1 MPEIINIAITVFY
14 MYIIISTISVI
25 LLDNRNPEKSLSWV
39 MVLVFLP
46 FLGLL
51 LYLLIGQDYR
61 KRKMIS
67 RKSIHRITTR
77 PCAAISIKE
86 LDTSEIDIDFAKL
99 IYMLKSNS
107 EADPYVQNKI
117 EVFAVGEN
125 IFESI
130 FEAIRNAKNHIHI
143 EFFIFEDD
151 NISNKL
157 RELLIQK
164 SKEGVRVRM
173 IYDYVGS
180 YKLSKNYLRSL
191 RAAGVYCR
199 PFLPLRLRLRRSK
212 INYRNHRKLIV
223 VDGTIG
229 FTGGINIADRYIVG
243 SELGKWR
250 DTVVRI
256 EGPGVHGIQKLF
268 LIDWYFVERKVITDE
283 KYFPKPSVFDKNNI
297 IQVVPSGPDTDWQ
310 AIMQGICAAIMAANK
325 YVYIHT
331 PYFMPND
338 LVNGCIQMAALNGT
352 EIRVMIPDKSDVKL
366 TDLGTASFLADVMEA
381 GVRVFRYKSG
391 MLHSKAI
398 VVDDFVSIVGSANI
412 DDRSFKHNFEVN
424 AFIYDEKTALQL
436 KELFEDDMEYCEEL
450 NLNDW
455 NKRPRRQK
463 LKESFARLFS
473 PLM

>member
-1 MPEIINIAITVFY
+1 MPEILNIVITVFY
-14 MYIIISTISVI
+14 IYIIISTISVI
-25 LLDNRNPEKSLSWV
+25 LLENRNPEKSLSWV

-67 RKSIHRITTR
+67 RKSIQRIAMR
-77 PCAAISIKE
+77 PCAAIDINE
-86 LDTSEIDIDFAKL
+86 LDTSNIDIDFVKL
-99 IYMLKSNS
+99 IYMLKKNS
-107 EADPYVQNKI
+107 EADPYVHNKI
-117 EVFAVGEN
+117 DVFAEGEN

-173 IYDYVGS
+173 IYDYLGS

-191 RAAGVYCR
+191 RAAGVYAK
-199 PFLPLRLRLRRSK
+199 PFLPFRLRLRRSK

-229 FTGGINIADRYIVG
+229 FTGGINIADRYIIG

-256 EGPGVHGIQKLF
+256 EGSGVHGIQKLF

-283 KYFPKPSVFDKNNI
+283 KYFPKPPVFDNNI
-297 IQVVPSGPDTDWQ
+297 IQVVPSGPDTDW
-310 AIMQGICAAIMAANK
+310 ASIMQGICSAIMAANN

-331 PYFMPND
+331 PYFMPNE
-338 LVNGCIQMAALNGT
+338 LVNGCIQMAALSGT
-352 EIRVMIPDKSDVKL
+352 EIRLMIPEKSDAL
-366 TDLGTASFLADVMEA
+366 LSDMSTSSYLSGMMEA
-381 GVRVFRYKSG
+381 GVRVFKYKTG

-398 VVDDFVSIVGSANI
+398 VIDDFVSIVGSTNM

-436 KELFEDDMEYCEEL
+436 KELFEDDMEQCEEL
-450 NLNDW
+450 NLDNW
-455 NKRPRRQK
+455 NNRQRRQK

>member
-1 MPEIINIAITVFY
+1 MPEIVSIALNVLYI
-14 MYIIISTISVI
+14 YIIVSTISVI
-25 LLDNRNPEKSLSWV
+25 LLENRNPEKSLSWV
-39 MVLVFLP
+39 LVLVFLP
-46 FLGLL
+46 FVGLL

-61 KRKMIS
+61 KRKIIS
-67 RKSIHRITTR
+67 RKSIQRIAMR
-77 PCAAISIKE
+77 PCAAIGLKE
-86 LDTSEIDIDFAKL
+86 LDTGEIDDNFVKL
-99 IYMLKSNS
+99 VHMLKNNS
-107 EADPYVQNKI
+107 EADPYLNNKI
-117 EVFAVGEN
+117 DIFAEGEN

-130 FEAIRNAKNHIHI
+130 FEAIRSAKNHIHI

-180 YKLSKNYLRSL
+180 FKLSKNYLRSL
-191 RAAGVYCR
+191 RVAGVYAR

-223 VDGTIG
+223 IDGRIG

-256 EGPGVHGIQKLF
+256 EGAGVHGIQKLF
-268 LIDWYFVERKVITDE
+268 LVDWYFVERKLITDE
-283 KYFPKPSVFDKNNI
+283 KYFPEPAVFNDNL
-297 IQVVPSGPDTDWQ
+297 IQVVASGPDTDWK
-310 AIMQGICAAIMAANK
+310 AIMQGICSAIMKAND

-331 PYFMPND
+331 PYFMPNE
-338 LVNGCIQMAALNGT
+338 LVNGCIQMAALSGT

-366 TDLGTASFLADVMEA
+366 TDLGTASYLAGVMDA
-381 GVRVFRYKSG
+381 GVRVFKYKGG

-398 VVDDFVSIVGSANI
+398 VVDDYLSIVGSANI
-412 DDRSFKHNFEVN
+412 DDRSFKHHFEVN
-424 AFIYDEKTALQL
+424 AFIYEEETALHL
-436 KELFEDDMEYCEEL
+436 KKLFEDDMEECVEL
-450 NLNDW
+450 NLEDW